1 MAKTDIKKL
10 LDEANRSLE
19 SEYESQV
26 STIKSELRSFK
37 TKTLDKI
44 QKTIP

>member
-1 MAKTDIKKL
+1 MPKQDIKKL
-10 LDEANRSLE
+10 LDDANKLLE
-19 SEYESQV
+19 SEHESQV
-26 STIKSELRSFK
+26 DAIKSELKSFK

>member
-10 LDEANRSLE
+10 LDEANRSIE
-19 SEYESQV
+19 SEHEAQV
-26 STIKSELRSFK
+26 NTIKSELKSFK